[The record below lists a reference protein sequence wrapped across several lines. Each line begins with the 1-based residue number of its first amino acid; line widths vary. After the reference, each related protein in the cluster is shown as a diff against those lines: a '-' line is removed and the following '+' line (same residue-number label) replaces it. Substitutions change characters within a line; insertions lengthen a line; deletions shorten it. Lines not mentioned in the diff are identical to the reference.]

1 MLFLAET
8 PTLNLAELAWPFLCA
23 LASALVMT
31 PLLRRWAVPL
41 GLVDKPDGHRKI
53 HKDPI
58 PRVGGLVVIMGLLL
72 TLSLWVWWQMATG
85 SNSLPPLGR
94 MAALLGGVAV
104 LVLVGVLD
112 DRFDLRG
119 RHKLIGQMM
128 AVTLVVLPGGL
139 RVDHVEFMSSPIPL
153 GPLAIPFSYFLFL
166 GAINAANLLDG
177 MDGLLTSVGLVGSV
191 TLAVL
196 AYLSGQTLTLL
207 LAVALAGA
215 LMGFLTYN
223 RPPASVYLG
232 DSGSM
237 SVGLLLTM
245 MAVNL
250 ERRDDAPLPLALP
263 VCLLFLPIFD
273 TAAAIVRRKLT
284 GKSIYTA
291 DRGHLH
297 HCLARAGWKPAHVM
311 IMVAFLGLITSL
323 ALVLAFRWHDDR
335 VAWATLVFLGLGFVV
350 LDLFGK
356 SECRLIYAR
365 LKQAFTHKGTDDSEN
380 IGMQVRLQGT
390 GPWEELWDELL
401 AKGLEL
407 NLQAICLDVNM
418 PVAHEAFHA
427 RWKRLGGGLDTDKC
441 WKTELPV
448 ILRGM
453 VVGRLSLQGDPQDET
468 VWRILAQMQPLLSR
482 FEQMIQAHQPV
493 KGPVHQLA

>member
-1 MLFLAET
+1 VLFLAET
-8 PTLNLAELAWPFLCA
+8 PALHLAELAWPFLCA
-23 LASALVMT
+23 LATALLLT

-58 PRVGGLVVIMGLLL
+58 PRVGGLVVIAGLVL
-72 TLSLWVWWQMATG
+72 TTGLWVWWQLAHG
-85 SNSLPPLGR
+85 AGDLPPMGR
-94 MAALLGGVAV
+94 MAALLGGVAM
-104 LVLVGVLD
+104 LVMVGVLD

-119 RHKLIGQMM
+119 RHKLLGQIV

-139 RVDHVEFMSSPIPL
+139 RVDQVEFMARPIPL

-215 LMGFLTYN
+215 LLGFLTYN

-250 ERRDDAPLPLALP
+250 ERKGDAPLPLALP
-263 VCLLFLPIFD
+263 VCLLFLPILD

-311 IMVAFLGLITSL
+311 ILVAFLGLVTST
-323 ALVLAFRWHDDR
+323 ALVLAFRWQDDR
-335 VAWATLVFLGLGFVV
+335 VAWLTLALLGLGFVV
-350 LDLFGK
+350 FDLFGK

-365 LKQAFTHKGTDDSEN
+365 LKQTFTAKGSSDEEN
-380 IGMQVRLQGT
+380 NSMLVRLQGS
-390 GPWEELWDELL
+390 GPWEELWEELL
-401 AKGLEL
+401 AKALEL
-407 NLQAICLDVNM
+407 NLQAITLDVNM

-427 RWKRLGGGLDTDKC
+427 RWKRLGGKLDTDKC

-448 ILRGM
+448 VLRGM
-453 VVGRLSLQGDPQDET
+453 VVGRVSLQGDPQDET
-468 VWRILAQMQPLLSR
+468 VWRILAQLQPLLAR
-482 FEQMIQAHQPV
+482 FEQLIQAQQPV

>member
-8 PTLNLAELAWPFLCA
+8 PALHLAELAWPFMCA
-23 LASALVMT
+23 LATALLLT
-31 PLLRRWAVPL
+31 PVLRRWAVPL

-58 PRVGGLVVIMGLLL
+58 PRVGGLVVIAGLVL
-72 TLSLWVWWQMATG
+72 TTGLWVWWQLAHG
-85 SNSLPPLGR
+85 AGDLPPMGR
-94 MAALLGGVAV
+94 MAALLGGVAM
-104 LVLVGVLD
+104 LVMVGVLD

-119 RHKLIGQMM
+119 RHKLLGQIV

-139 RVDHVEFMSSPIPL
+139 RVDQVEFMARPIPL

-215 LMGFLTYN
+215 LLGFLTYN

-250 ERRDDAPLPLALP
+250 ERKGDAPLPLALP
-263 VCLLFLPIFD
+263 VCLLFLPILD

-311 IMVAFLGLITSL
+311 ILVAFLGLVTST
-323 ALVLAFRWHDDR
+323 ALVLAFRWQDDR
-335 VAWATLVFLGLGFVV
+335 VAWLTLALLGLGFVV
-350 LDLFGK
+350 FDLFGK

-365 LKQAFTHKGTDDSEN
+365 LKQTFTAKGSSDEEN
-380 IGMQVRLQGT
+380 NSMLVRLQGS
-390 GPWEELWDELL
+390 GPWEELWEELL
-401 AKGLEL
+401 AKALEL
-407 NLQAICLDVNM
+407 NLQAITLDVNM

-427 RWKRLGGGLDTDKC
+427 RWKRLGGKLDTDKC

-448 ILRGM
+448 VLRGM
-453 VVGRLSLQGDPQDET
+453 VVGRVSLQGDPQDET
-468 VWRILAQMQPLLSR
+468 VWRILAQLQPLLAR
-482 FEQMIQAHQPV
+482 FEQLIQAQQPV